1 MKARFITMQPSVKV
15 VDVGGGYCDVFICL
29 NGQEKTELYEID
41 GEPKEE
47 TFIEYDYNEF
57 RTTAEDAENAKRNPE
72 KYIDYV
78 SEKEKTAEEGIAELT
93 AALEVTQEA
102 VDYLLF
108 GGDA

>member
-15 VDVGGGYCDVFICL
+15 VDVGGGYCD
-29 NGQEKTELYEID
+29 GQEKTESYEID